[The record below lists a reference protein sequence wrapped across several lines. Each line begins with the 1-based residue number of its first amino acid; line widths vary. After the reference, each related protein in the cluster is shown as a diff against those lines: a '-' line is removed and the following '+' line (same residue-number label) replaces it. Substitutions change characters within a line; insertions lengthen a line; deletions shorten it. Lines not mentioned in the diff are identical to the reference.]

1 MTLNTILKELKD
13 FPADRLDELH
23 QFIQS
28 LIPTAK
34 QKERDR
40 KKILSFGGAFGDMS
54 KKDYS
59 DFVRQTKKSR
69 VKLFDRAT
77 GL

>member
-28 LIPTAK
+28 LIPTSK
-34 QKERDR
+34 QREGDR
-40 KKILSFGGAFGDMS
+40 KKILSYGGSFGGMS
-54 KKDYS
+54 KKDYTA
-59 DFVRQTKKSR
+59 FVRHTKKSR
-69 VKLFDRAT
+69 AKLFDRAT
-77 GL
+77 KL

>member
-13 FPADRLDELH
+13 FPIDRLDDLH

-28 LIPTAK
+28 LTLTSK
-34 QKERDR
+34 QTERDR
-40 KKILSFGGAFGDMS
+40 KKIISYGGAFSSMS

-69 VKLFDRAT
+69 IKLFDRKVD
-77 GL
+77 L

>member
-40 KKILSFGGAFGDMS
+40 KKILSFGGVFGDMS

-69 VKLFDRAT
+69 AKLFDRST